1 MEYLEFNLTQVINWV
16 VTKDHQLTI
25 LVFSKWFKHSF
36 WNYYF
41 SICSKSADGF
51 VLFLSL
57 IYLSFFVDDN
67 LVFIKILIV
76 STIFDK
82 IIYLLL
88 KNSSKR
94 QRPFDSIENFF
105 PRKIPFDKFSF
116 PSGHTGSAV
125 VLSFSLILYYP
136 PLAPGLIFWSISVA
150 LSRIYLGLHYPSDVL
165 AGALIASGIS
175 MLCFAAFL

>member
-1 MEYLEFNLTQVINWV
+1 M
-16 VTKDHQLTI
+16 
-25 LVFSKWFKHSF
+25 
-36 WNYYF
+36 
-41 SICSKSADGF
+41 
-51 VLFLSL
+51 
-57 IYLSFFVDDN
+57 
-67 LVFIKILIV
+67 FIKILIV

-94 QRPFDSIENFF
+94 QRPFDSIENFV

-150 LSRIYLGLHYPSDVL
+150 FSRIYLGLHYPSDVL
-165 AGALIASGIS
+165 SGALIASAIS
-175 MLCFAAFL
+175 MLCFTIFL